1 MLYVFYRKRNNSR
14 LGNGVLYVFVNL
26 EYFSVVD
33 VYVFDEWEVVWEKII
48 MSWEFGQ
55 GLFGMVYEGVVKGV
69 VKDEFEIRVV
79 IKIVNEVVSMCERIE
94 FFNEVFVM
102 KEFNCYYVV

>member
-1 MLYVFYRKRNNSR
+1 
-14 LGNGVLYVFVNL
+14 
-26 EYFSVVD
+26 
-33 VYVFDEWEVVWEKII
+33 
-48 MSWEFGQ
+48 
-55 GLFGMVYEGVVKGV
+55 MVYEGVVKGV

>member
-48 MSWEFGQ
+48 MSWEFG
-55 GLFGMVYEGVVKGV
+55 
-69 VKDEFEIRVV
+69 
-79 IKIVNEVVSMCERIE
+79 
-94 FFNEVFVM
+94 
-102 KEFNCYYVV
+102 